1 MNLPL
6 ARLNPAELSAEW
18 RDGVLTLQ
26 ARGEVAGVVPDARL
40 RRVLSPE
47 ALDPAGPPTFEVVGR
62 VNPLPF
68 IAGPFIAEGYFAHAP
83 VFTVV
88 VLTADGRRVVRV
100 QGAPGETARAA

>member
-6 ARLNPAELSAEW
+6 ARLNPAEITAEW

-47 ALDPAGPPTFEVVGR
+47 ALAPAKHQTFEVVGH

-68 IAGPFIAEGYFAHAP
+68 VAGPFMAEGYFEHAP

-88 VLTADGRRVVRV
+88 LLTPNGRRVVRV
-100 QGAPGETARAA
+100 QGAPRETARAA